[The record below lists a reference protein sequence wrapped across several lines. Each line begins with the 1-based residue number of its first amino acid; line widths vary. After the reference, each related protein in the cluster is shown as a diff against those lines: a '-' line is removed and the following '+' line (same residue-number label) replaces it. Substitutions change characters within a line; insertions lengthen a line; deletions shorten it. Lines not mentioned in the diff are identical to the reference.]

1 MKKIT
6 IDISANELKKL
17 LKDYYKVFYNNDSVA
32 ILINCRKQSQGIY
45 EFDELVTTL
54 SVRRNIEVPN
64 FKLGKCNAICEEK
77 ISNDEIKKILNE
89 ILEENNYEV
98 DYVDFNTKSKLVGYG
113 HTEEEKI
120 YFDGISVSVKEKQ
133 KQKVL

>member
-1 MKKIT
+1 MEMM
-6 IDISANELKKL
+6 NEIEENMPDKSLFTVGEV
-17 LKDYYKVFYNNDSVA
+17 YEIYNNHDYLS
-32 ILINCRKQSQGIY
+32 LIYRW
-45 EFDELVTTL
+45 
-54 SVRRNIEVPN
+54 
-64 FKLGKCNAICEEK
+64 CE
-77 ISNDEIKKILNE
+77 N
-89 ILEENNYEV
+89 NNYEV